1 MSERKITKIPA
12 TPPRFKLSKTGIYC
26 RVSTLNREQLRSISA
41 QVSELTKTVLNS
53 YQWQLVD
60 IYLDFESGLSADDRP
75 ELQRLLEDV
84 RNGKIDTVLTK
95 SVSRL
100 GRNTVDI
107 LNIIRSLRD
116 MNARIIFELEEI
128 DTSRIENEFLI
139 TLIECYAQEESYN
152 RSENIKWGIKK
163 GCMDGTS
170 KLYSRKCFGYRKNS
184 DGNLEIYPEEAE
196 IVILIYTLYLQ
207 GNSILSIRRELEKRN
222 IPSPTRKPKWCNQAI
237 VKILTNEK
245 YIGNVILG
253 KSFTDGFPD
262 RKRKK
267 NSGEKEQYLVERLH
281 PEIISHEMFE
291 AVQIEM
297 ERRTNVSVDEN
308 GTKQRAKKRY
318 SSKSVGKEEN

>member
-1 MSERKITKIPA
+1 MGERKITKIPA
-12 TPPRFKLSKTGIYC
+12 AQPRLKLSKTGIYC
-26 RVSTLNREQLRSISA
+26 RVSTLNREQLKSISA
-41 QVSELTKTVLNS
+41 QVSELTRTVLHS
-53 YQWQLVD
+53 YQWQLID
-60 IYLDFESGLSADDRP
+60 IYLDFESGLSANDRP

-84 RNGKIDTVLTK
+84 RNGKIDTILTK

-170 KLYSRKCFGYRKNS
+170 RLYSRKCFGYRKNS
-184 DGNLEIYPEEAE
+184 DGNLEICQEEAE
-196 IVILIYTLYLQ
+196 IVTLIYDLYLQ
-207 GNSILSIRRELEKRN
+207 GNSILSIRRKLEKRD
-222 IPSPTRKPKWCNQAI
+222 ILSPTGKSKWCNQAI
-237 VKILTNEK
+237 VNILTNEK

-267 NSGEKEQYLVERLH
+267 NSGEKEQYLVERMH
-281 PEIISHEMFE
+281 PEIISHEIFE
-291 AVQIEM
+291 AVQHEM
-297 ERRTNVSVDEN
+297 ERRTNVSIDED
-308 GTKQRAKKRY
+308 GKKKRSNKRY
-318 SSKSVGKEEN
+318 TSKPIRKDEK